1 MPKLLDPLSLGSLHL
16 KNRIVMPP
24 MAFGLSNEK
33 GEVTE
38 KLITHYSERCQ
49 DVGLVIVEATNVSHN
64 GRIFKR
70 QLSIADENN
79 QSGFIDLVDEVHKK
93 GSKAALQLVHAGGA
107 ASQELVGRPLAPSAV
122 MIPELYETVPD
133 EMNPKE
139 IDDTVEDFIKAAV
152 RAYEAG
158 FDAIEVHGAH
168 GYLLNQFLSPL
179 TNQRVDSFGG
189 TLEDRMRVPLMVV
202 EGIKRKLGVSYPL
215 FYRLGAEDI
224 MEGGLKIEEGIL
236 AAQLLVQSGVDVL
249 DISGGVGSSL
259 KWLDKQSGTGFL
271 IPQAAAVKAVVGIP
285 VIGVGGIKTAKEAE
299 SIIRSGYVDLVAIG
313 RAMLKDPKWATKA
326 VTSEDL

>member
-38 KLITHYSERCQ
+38 KLINHYSDRCQ

-70 QLSIADENN
+70 QLNIADENN

-107 ASQELVGRPLAPSAV
+107 APKELVGRPLAPSAV
-122 MIPELYETVPD
+122 VIPELYETVPD
-133 EMNPKE
+133 EMGPKE
-139 IDDTVEDFIKAAV
+139 IDDVVEDFIKAAV

-158 FDAIEVHGAH
+158 FDAVEVHGAH

-189 TLEDRMRVPLMVV
+189 TLEDRMRVPLRVV
-202 EGIKRKLGVSYPL
+202 EGIKRKLGVSYSL

-224 MEGGLKIEEGIL
+224 MEGGLKLEEGIL
-236 AAQLLVQSGVDVL
+236 AAQLLVQYGVDVL

-259 KWLDKQSGTGFL
+259 KWLDKQSGSGFL
-271 IPQAAAVKAVVGIP
+271 IPQAAAVKAVVGVP

-299 SIIRSGYVDLVAIG
+299 SIIRSDYVDLVAIG
-313 RAMLKDPKWATKA
+313 RALLKDPQWATKA
-326 VTSEDL
+326 VTSLK